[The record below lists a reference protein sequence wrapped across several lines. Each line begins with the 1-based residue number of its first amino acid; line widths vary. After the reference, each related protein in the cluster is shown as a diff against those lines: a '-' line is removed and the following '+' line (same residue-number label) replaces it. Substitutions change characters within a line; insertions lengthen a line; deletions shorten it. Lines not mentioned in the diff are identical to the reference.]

1 MDHVIKKYQLN
12 RVRSEVLGRLG
23 DDYFEHIGCQ
33 HQLGTQSLN
42 CELCAHFFLMLIA
55 RRYCSRLFIF
65 EAFLHHITCD
75 ASKY

>member
-42 CELCAHFFLMLIA
+42 CELCARFLKDQSDYHSVEHLMNDLQ
-55 RRYCSRLFIF
+55 RDTSLS
-65 EAFLHHITCD
+65 E
-75 ASKY
+75 S